1 MWALIVTHCDT
12 LDRYFRVQQQQP
24 GSCAFTYIQTYTI
37 HIYICI
43 YIYMYVYSCNKGIRK
58 IQNPYSRRR
67 LPAMVWLPPTGKV
80 ESWKVC
86 VVPFVL
92 FLFVGQIKNVR
103 TQDLSRNRLVRSVDG
118 ERSLTWRQD
127 SVSQWVWPGGGLWC
141 RHPPSNSTL
150 FPPNSGR
157 INNVRF

>member
-1 MWALIVTHCDT
+1 M
-12 LDRYFRVQQQQP
+12 Y
-24 GSCAFTYIQTYTI
+24 
-37 HIYICI
+37 I
-43 YIYMYVYSCNKGIRK
+43 YIYVCIFVQQRYPQDTKPILAQK
-58 IQNPYSRRR
+58 ITRDGLAS
-67 LPAMVWLPPTGKV
+67 AHWESGKL
-80 ESWKVC
+80 ESLCSSLC
-86 VVPFVL
+86 VVFVCWTN
-92 FLFVGQIKNVR
+92 KNVR

>member
-1 MWALIVTHCDT
+1 
-12 LDRYFRVQQQQP
+12 
-24 GSCAFTYIQTYTI
+24 
-37 HIYICI
+37 
-43 YIYMYVYSCNKGIRK
+43 MYVYSCNKGIRK

-118 ERSLTWRQD
+118 
-127 SVSQWVWPGGGLWC
+127 GGGAFFDVAAGQC
-141 RHPPSNSTL
+141 
-150 FPPNSGR
+150 FPVGVSGR
-157 INNVRF
+157 WTLVSPPTIPQHAFPSELWTNQQCPLLASHRAAVWGSGDTTPSDGHKTKATQE